1 MWVSSSDGRA
11 CRGGGWIGLDHL
23 AHHKPVEQ
31 HADRGQVLL
40 DQGCSTLLDGL
51 TESALQHRV
60 REVKRLLRN
69 GIRESGNL

>member
-1 MWVSSSDGRA
+1 MSWVTAMIALHQR
-11 CRGGGWIGLDHL
+11 
-23 AHHKPVEQ
+23 
-31 HADRGQVLL
+31 
-40 DQGCSTLLDGL
+40 QGCSTLLDGL

>member
-1 MWVSSSDGRA
+1 VIATAPAALEDA
-11 CRGGGWIGLDHL
+11 
-23 AHHKPVEQ
+23 
-31 HADRGQVLL
+31 
-40 DQGCSTLLDGL
+40 QGCSTLLDGL

>member
-1 MWVSSSDGRA
+1 MAAQTADPELAKVYLETAGEYE
-11 CRGGGWIGLDHL
+11 HL
-23 AHHKPVEQ
+23 AERAEHTQ
-31 HADRGQVLL
+31 G
-40 DQGCSTLLDGL
+40 QGCSTLLDGL